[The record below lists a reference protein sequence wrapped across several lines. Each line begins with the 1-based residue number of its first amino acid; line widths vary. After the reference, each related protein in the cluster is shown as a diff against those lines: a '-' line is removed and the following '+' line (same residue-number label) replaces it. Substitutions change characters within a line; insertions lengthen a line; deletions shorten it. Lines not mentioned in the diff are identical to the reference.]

1 MIPQEHS
8 EPVLSR
14 LRGRVGRRTRQLVL
28 AAVLGSLMSGVAL
41 AFIRPIE
48 YGFAAFGQAAGRA
61 SWLLVVIPAL
71 GGLLSG
77 WLYELLRTPG
87 EGKGVSRIMWS
98 IYRKRGR
105 LPALE
110 GLRTWLASSATIATG
125 GSAGPEGPIA
135 AIGSVIG
142 SQLAKLFRLPP
153 RQMTTLL
160 GCGAAAGISSVFN
173 TPIAGV
179 FFVTEV
185 MLRDLS
191 SRTFAPIV
199 VAAVVSTAITQSVAG
214 GHPLFPTPQDFGD
227 GAFGWWEIPN
237 YLLLG
242 LLCGAGAAGFGTL
255 IGWVGSTFRKIHLGT
270 PLRASLGGLL
280 LGTVAFVWHLIASDA
295 TDLPPFLGKSYDQIR
310 ILLEPLHYEG
320 QTWRFVG
327 LLILIGV
334 AKGMATAVTFGSGG
348 SGGLFA
354 PSLFMGAAVGGAF
367 GFLVEQVG
375 WLPSASPAHYALVG
389 MGAMVAGTTHAP
401 LTAIFLA
408 YEITRSC
415 SVMLPLMLAAV
426 LAVAIARALRRDS
439 VYTASLSRAGIRLG
453 PISDLG
459 ALRSSTP
466 ADLKLVAPVFVH
478 PDETAER
485 LLALSSKLHIDD
497 FVVVDRKDRYV
508 GLVTSEDLREALVYR
523 EALPLL
529 QVEEMMRPNLPTVA
543 PEEPL
548 DEVLDRF
555 VQHDVHTLAVVD
567 PVSKSVMGLASRLA
581 VMGHYHRASHEEEE
595 GDDE

>member
-1 MIPQEHS
+1 MTLPGS
-8 EPVLSR
+8 YGPLVRRMRS
-14 LRGRVGRRTRQLVL
+14 RVGRRTRQLVL
-28 AAVLGSLMSGVAL
+28 AAILGSLMSGVAL
-41 AFIRPIE
+41 AFIRPIQ
-48 YGFAAFGQAAGRA
+48 YGFNAFGNAAA
-61 SWLLVVIPAL
+61 TSPWLLIVVPAL
-71 GGLLSG
+71 GGFCSG
-77 WLYELLRTPG
+77 WLYEALRSPG
-87 EGKGVSRIMWS
+87 EGKGVSRVMWS

-110 GLRTWLASSATIATG
+110 GIRTWLASSATIASG

-199 VAAVVSTAITQSVAG
+199 VAAVVSTAITQSVTG

-227 GAFGWWEIPN
+227 GAFAWWEIPN

-242 LLCGAGAAGFGTL
+242 LLCGAAAAGFGSL
-255 IGWVGSTFRKIHLGT
+255 IGFVRSLFRRVHVGL
-270 PLRASLGGLL
+270 PLRAAMGGAVLGI
-280 LGTVAFVWHLIASDA
+280 VAFIWHLLANDASG
-295 TDLPPFLGKSYDQIR
+295 LPPFLGKSYDQIKL
-310 ILLEPLHYEG
+310 LLEPLHYEG
-320 QTWRFVG
+320 QTWHFLG
-327 LLILIGV
+327 LLILVGV
-334 AKGMATAVTFGSGG
+334 AKGLATAVTFASGG

-354 PSLFMGAAVGGAF
+354 PSLFMGAAIGGAF
-367 GFLVEQVG
+367 GFLVQQVG

-408 YEITRSC
+408 YEITRSY

-426 LAVAIARALRRDS
+426 LAVAVARSLRRDS

-485 LLALSSKLHIDD
+485 LLALSSKLHVDD
-497 FVVVDRKDRYV
+497 FVVVDRRDRYV

-529 QVEEMMRPNLPTVA
+529 QVEEMMRPNLPTIA
-543 PEEPL
+543 PDEPL

-595 GDDE
+595 GDEG